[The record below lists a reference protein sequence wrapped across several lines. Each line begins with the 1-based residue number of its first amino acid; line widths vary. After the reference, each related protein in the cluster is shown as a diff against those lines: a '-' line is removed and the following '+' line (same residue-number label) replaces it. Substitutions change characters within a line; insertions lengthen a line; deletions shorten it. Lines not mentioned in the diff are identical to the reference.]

1 VNSPSAASTKYDPGS
16 KLTMPPKEKR
26 VCPLCHKVGHTTNR
40 SRQCDFFDPNKAK
53 TSSTKK
59 NEAISTNKEQS
70 NEGGEA
76 AVAAAPETI
85 GAVTKT
91 PEEAEPKIKWKKSR
105 AKQLLYNAI
114 KEGRVPLEAKDSNN
128 KSTMPLKDIYNLHP
142 TEFSKY
148 HYSKF
153 SSRISSLRK
162 TIKECNGRAVLDQE
176 AFDNFIA
183 RHPVSQFSHKGYIQW
198 QGSDAQEKFNELME
212 KGKLPIG
219 FDKEQVYST
228 YGVFFTN
235 FTLPVFREKVYQE
248 LRTAKYLHTLEIRG
262 KDARKPKKKKG
273 NEQGEDENEANEAN
287 TDS

>member
-1 VNSPSAASTKYDPGS
+1 
-16 KLTMPPKEKR
+16 MPPKEKP

-40 SRQCDFFDPNKAK
+40 SRHCDFYEPNKAK
-53 TSSTKK
+53 KSSTKK
-59 NEAISTNKEQS
+59 NEAISTDNEES
-70 NEGGEA
+70 NEIGEA
-76 AVAAAPETI
+76 AAAPETT

-91 PEEAEPKIKWKKSR
+91 PEQAPEPKIKWKKSR

-142 TEFSKY
+142 TELSKY
-148 HYSKF
+148 HYSKL

-162 TIKECNGRAVLDQE
+162 TIKECNGRAVFDQE

-183 RHPVSQFSHKGYIQW
+183 RYPVSQFSHKGYIQW
-198 QGSDAQEKFNELME
+198 QGSDAQEKFNKLME
-212 KGKLPIG
+212 KGELPIG
-219 FDKEQVYST
+219 FDKEKVYST

-248 LRTAKYLHTLEIRG
+248 LGTAKYLHTLEIRG
-262 KDARKPKKKKG
+262 KDARKPKKNKG
-273 NEQGEDENEANEAN
+273 DEQGEDEDEANAAN
-287 TDS
+287 TDN